1 VDVIVAGG
9 GNSRASMA
17 PFFQDGQVLDDVD
30 PDQSSLTH
38 GSHGSD
44 TDHQKAS
51 LPVTGSGLQ

>member
-1 VDVIVAGG
+1 
-9 GNSRASMA
+9 MA